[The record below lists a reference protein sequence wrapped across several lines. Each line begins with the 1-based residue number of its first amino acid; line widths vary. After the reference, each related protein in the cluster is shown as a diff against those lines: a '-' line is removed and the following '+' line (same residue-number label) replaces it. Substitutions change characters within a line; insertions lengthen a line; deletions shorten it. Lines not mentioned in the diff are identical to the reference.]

1 MAQNQ
6 NIGLLGQVLTVNTA
20 ANTSTITNALVVGNS
35 SVNVVINS
43 SSVYVSGSPLGG
55 ATNTAAQYTW
65 TNTQTFSNTITF
77 SGAIVSTNTISA
89 NGGVGTAGQVLTSAG
104 AGSNVYWTAAA
115 AGTNVA
121 AQYAW
126 TNTQTF
132 SNTITFSGN
141 VSVGNVLTIGNSTVN
156 TYSNSTHFY
165 SGNTTVY
172 GYGNNTADV
181 LVSASGNLVLT
192 ATSLTLSNTTAA
204 AVSLNTTS
212 MAVNAF
218 SIGSSNTATF
228 YNINGQA
235 NVAAGAF
242 VGNAYAT
249 LGGAS
254 GNYLAFGQQTSSAQW
269 IQSGYSSA
277 GAPVYYSI
285 LLNPLGGNI
294 GIGNN
299 APVDRLS
306 VNGTT
311 YLGGNTTVT
320 GNTTV
325 VNVYSTGTINAA
337 AHTVGTSFISNTT
350 QLTIATPVSANGGVG
365 TAGQVLTSNGA
376 TGSPYWATSS
386 GGGGFT
392 NGQSISVSNLAITGA
407 LTASGGVGTTGQV
420 LTSNGSNVY
429 WSSTSA
435 ATTALRQ
442 SFTGDG
448 STTVFTISGGYTAGA
463 IDVFVN
469 GLRFRNGTDVTVTS
483 GTTITFA
490 VAPPSGALIDVVAT
504 TATTYS
510 SITPATYSVQ
520 FSGSSNYLSVPN
532 INFGANNFTVE
543 GWFYPT
549 SVASLI
555 NFFGTDNGS
564 GTIPKFIFYI
574 NGSNLVLDTGSISG
588 TALSTPISNITINA
602 WNHIAIVRSGTST
615 NQTALYI
622 NGVSKTTGAV
632 ASMSS
637 ITQPFNIGYIGEAYG
652 TTFAGYISNF
662 RIVNGAAVY
671 TGNFTPIGPLT
682 AVQAASGT
690 AISAISANQTVLLT
704 CNGPTIVD
712 GSNSPLTITNTGA
725 ATASTTVGP
734 LFTSVTINNSTSVN
748 LSDTFVSVFLLGL

>member
-55 ATNTAAQYTW
+55 STNVAAQYTW

-77 SGAIVSTNTISA
+77 SS
-89 NGGVGTAGQVLTSAG
+89 
-104 AGSNVYWTAAA
+104 
-115 AGTNVA
+115 
-121 AQYAW
+121 
-126 TNTQTF
+126 
-132 SNTITFSGN
+132 N

-181 LVSASGNLVLT
+181 LVNASGNLVLT

-311 YLGGNTTVT
+311 YLGGNTTA
-320 GNTTV
+320 

-337 AHTVGTSFISNTT
+337 AYTVGTSFISNTT

-386 GGGGFT
+386 GGGSGFT
-392 NGQSISVSNLAITGA
+392 A
-407 LTASGGVGTTGQV
+407 
-420 LTSNGSNVY
+420 
-429 WSSTSA
+429 
-435 ATTALRQ
+435 ALRQ

-448 STTVFTISGGYTAGA
+448 TTTVFTVSGGYTAGA

-490 VAPPSGALIDVVAT
+490 VAPPSGALIDVVGD
-504 TATTYS
+504 S
-510 SITPATYSVQ
+510 SGV
-520 FSGSSNYLSVPN
+520 N
-532 INFGANNFTVE
+532 I
-543 GWFYPT
+543 
-549 SVASLI
+549 
-555 NFFGTDNGS
+555 
-564 GTIPKFIFYI
+564 
-574 NGSNLVLDTGSISG
+574 
-588 TALSTPISNITINA
+588 
-602 WNHIAIVRSGTST
+602 
-615 NQTALYI
+615 
-622 NGVSKTTGAV
+622 
-632 ASMSS
+632 
-637 ITQPFNIGYIGEAYG
+637 
-652 TTFAGYISNF
+652 
-662 RIVNGAAVY
+662 
-671 TGNFTPIGPLT
+671 
-682 AVQAASGT
+682 
-690 AISAISANQTVLLT
+690 
-704 CNGPTIVD
+704 
-712 GSNSPLTITNTGA
+712 
-725 ATASTTVGP
+725 
-734 LFTSVTINNSTSVN
+734 
-748 LSDTFVSVFLLGL
+748 SDTFVSVFLLGL

>member
-1 MAQNQ
+1 MTSN
-6 NIGLLGQVLTVNTA
+6 GTTA
-20 ANTSTITNALVVGNS
+20 YWSTASSGGSANA
-35 SVNVVINS
+35 
-43 SSVYVSGSPLGG
+43 
-55 ATNTAAQYTW
+55 AAQYSW

-77 SGAIVSTNTISA
+77 SS
-89 NGGVGTAGQVLTSAG
+89 
-104 AGSNVYWTAAA
+104 
-115 AGTNVA
+115 
-121 AQYAW
+121 
-126 TNTQTF
+126 
-132 SNTITFSGN
+132 N

-165 SGNTTVY
+165 SGNSTIY

-192 ATSLTLSNTTAA
+192 ATTITLSNTTAA

-235 NVAAGAF
+235 NIAAGAF
-242 VGNAYAT
+242 VSNAYAT

-277 GAPVYYSI
+277 GSPVYYHI

-299 APVDRLS
+299 APSDRLS

-311 YLGGNTTVT
+311 YLQGNTTVT

-337 AHTVGTSFISNTT
+337 AVTVGTNWTSNSTGAYHTGTINAASYTVGTNFIANSS
-350 QLTIATPVSANGGVG
+350 QLTVATPVSANGGVG

-448 STTVFTISGGYTAGA
+448 TTTVFTVSGGYTAGA

-490 VAPPSGALIDVVAT
+490 IAPPSGALIDVVGT
-504 TATTYS
+504 VPTTYS
-510 SITPATYSVQ
+510 SITPAIYSVQ

-532 INFGANNFTVE
+532 INFSTNNFTVE

-549 SVASLI
+549 SVASLV
-555 NFFGTDNGS
+555 NFFGTDNGG

-588 TALSTPISNITINA
+588 TVLSTAVSNITINA

-615 NQTALYI
+615 SQTALYI
-622 NGVSKTTGAV
+622 NGVSKSTGTL
-632 ASMSS
+632 ASMSG

-652 TTFAGYISNF
+652 TTFPGYISNF
-662 RIVNGAAVY
+662 RIVNGVAVY

-682 AVQAASGT
+682 AVQSASGS
-690 AISAISANQTVLLT
+690 AIAAISANQTVLLT

-734 LFTSVTINNSTSVN
+734 LFTSVTINSGSSSVN
-748 LSDTFVSVFLLGL
+748 ISDTFVSVFLLGL